1 MAMTAPSSALVRAA
15 IAGVAIALLA
25 ATPAQSQTPAP
36 GASGVEQYREL
47 VPGAG
52 GPSAPGLAPS
62 DQSQLPQAA
71 QDALQQVPPGVATPL
86 EKIATSADY
95 GAPVDAPA
103 PETSPPE
110 GGTVSTETSVDAA
123 LASAVAAVG
132 SASDARV
139 VGLLVVVFVTTIA
152 AFSLAF
158 TRRRGQASA
167 L

>member
-1 MAMTAPSSALVRAA
+1 MDAPS
-15 IAGVAIALLA
+15 
-25 ATPAQSQTPAP
+25 
-36 GASGVEQYREL
+36 
-47 VPGAG
+47 
-52 GPSAPGLAPS
+52 
-62 DQSQLPQAA
+62 
-71 QDALQQVPPGVATPL
+71 
-86 EKIATSADY
+86 
-95 GAPVDAPA
+95 

>member
-1 MAMTAPSSALVRAA
+1 MALTAPSRALVRAA
-15 IAGVAIALLA
+15 IAAAALVLVTA
-25 ATPAQSQTPAP
+25 APAQTQTPSP

-71 QDALQQVPPGVATPL
+71 QDALQQVPPGIATPL

-103 PETSPPE
+103 PATSPPE

-132 SASDARV
+132 SASDARIL
-139 VGLLVVVFVTTIA
+139 GLLVVILVTTIA
-152 AFSLAF
+152 AFALAF
-158 TRRRGQASA
+158 TRRRGQTSA